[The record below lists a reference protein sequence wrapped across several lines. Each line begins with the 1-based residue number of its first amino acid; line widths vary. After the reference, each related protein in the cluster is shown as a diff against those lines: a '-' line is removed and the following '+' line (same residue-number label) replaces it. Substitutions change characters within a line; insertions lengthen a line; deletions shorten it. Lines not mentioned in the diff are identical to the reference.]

1 MGKRVMFRTPSPN
14 KETLKTKTE
23 TKKQVKPVQEVT
35 KKPFPTLDKA
45 SKEMNVKDLDLSK
58 PPPSLH
64 SNIRPP
70 KLVSS
75 SGIGNSSSS
84 EAEPPDTSAIYFKQ
98 ATTSRDSSSASVMPG
113 INPISPTDP
122 ALSPIL
128 NQFSSFGNNQN
139 QNMGLASFNNLDQA
153 NLQHG
158 LQNVGTHQFSPLDQH
173 DGRGATDVFQR
184 PVVQDLPLFQ
194 PLT

>member
-1 MGKRVMFRTPSPN
+1 MFRTPSPN

-23 TKKQVKPVQEVT
+23 TKKQSKPAQEVT

-84 EAEPPDTSAIYFKQ
+84 EAGGCTLY
-98 ATTSRDSSSASVMPG
+98 
-113 INPISPTDP
+113 
-122 ALSPIL
+122 
-128 NQFSSFGNNQN
+128 
-139 QNMGLASFNNLDQA
+139 
-153 NLQHG
+153 
-158 LQNVGTHQFSPLDQH
+158 
-173 DGRGATDVFQR
+173 
-184 PVVQDLPLFQ
+184 
-194 PLT
+194 